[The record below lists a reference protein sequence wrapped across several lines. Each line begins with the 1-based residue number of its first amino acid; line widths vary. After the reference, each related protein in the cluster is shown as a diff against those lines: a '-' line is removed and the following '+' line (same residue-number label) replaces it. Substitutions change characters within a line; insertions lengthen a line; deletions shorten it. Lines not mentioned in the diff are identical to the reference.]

1 MLTFLRY
8 LSFRFIGGRMS
19 WDEWQHVKYLGREML
34 EHTNERTVSQYN
46 QYVLYLEAKGAFPW
60 RKSLRS

>member
-1 MLTFLRY
+1 
-8 LSFRFIGGRMS
+8 MS